1 MLGSIRNFSKSFLA
15 KIFVAI
21 IALPFVLWGMGDV
34 FTSGKQNVLVEI
46 NDEKIS
52 SKEFITYIQKIELTK
67 KDIESMGKS
76 QIFDEMLTNYI
87 SEKIINIESKKK
99 GLQLTDTG
107 LGQILIKDKT
117 FEKDNEFSRTKYEK
131 FLLQNGY
138 TAATYERFL
147 KDIEIKG
154 QLLNFYSGGIK
165 LPEFI
170 TNELYEKENKIK
182 EIEYLNLN
190 NIYAKKIIEEKEIQ
204 EFYKKNKS
212 LFEERFISFEYLELK
227 PDILTKKKEYD
238 EDYYEKLDELEND
251 ILDGRSFVDITSGNE
266 KSIKKINLV
275 NSRKI
280 KKDGNT
286 IKDIDDKLFQK
297 IFSIKE
303 VEIPQFINIQNKY
316 YLAKIIEEKN
326 IILTLQDKDLRKTIE
341 LQLKIRFKIDE
352 NKKLIDKISSNN
364 FNKNQMNQFAQENN
378 LTIEKI
384 KINGIKDT
392 KKFSEDLLIK
402 IYNYNIDEIF
412 VLSDNIIQKNF
423 LVRINKETK
432 PLINKK
438 SDEYKKYYKKANAQ
452 YIAKIYKSYD
462 KYINENYKIDINQR
476 VLERLKNSF

>member
-170 TNELYEKENKIK
+170 TDELYEKENKIK

-204 EFYKKNKS
+204 EFYEKNKS

-227 PDILTKKKEYD
+227 PEILTKKKEYD

-303 VEIPQFINIQNKY
+303 VKIPQFINIQNKY

>member
-227 PDILTKKKEYD
+227 PEILTKKKEYD

-280 KKDGNT
+280 KKDGNI

-303 VEIPQFINIQNKY
+303 VKIPQFINIQNKY

>member
-1 MLGSIRNFSKSFLA
+1 MGQYCILIHYHELGLKKKNKTWFE
-15 KIFVAI
+15 KIFQKNI
-21 IALPFVLWGMGDV
+21 NTHLKSLPFQNINTYASRVFVFGVDYEKWNDYKKILKNIMGLKNAILMYKIDADL
-34 FTSGKQNVLVEI
+34 TQIENVA
-46 NDEKIS
+46 K
-52 SKEFITYIQKIELTK
+52 
-67 KDIESMGKS
+67 M
-76 QIFDEMLTNYI
+76 
-87 SEKIINIESKKK
+87 
-99 GLQLTDTG
+99 
-107 LGQILIKDKT
+107 LIKDKT
-117 FEKDNEFSRTKYEK
+117 FEKDNKFSRTKYEK

-170 TNELYEKENKIK
+170 TDELYEKENKIK

-227 PDILTKKKEYD
+227 PEILTKKKEYD

-266 KSIKKINLV
+266 KNIKKINLV

-280 KKDGNT
+280 KKDGNI

-303 VEIPQFINIQNKY
+303 VKIPQFINIQNKY

-352 NKKLIDKISSNN
+352 NKKLIDKISSIN
-364 FNKNQMNQFAQENN
+364 FNKKHMNQFAQENN

-402 IYNYNIDEIF
+402 IYNYNIGEIF

-423 LVRINKETK
+423 LVRINKESK
-432 PLINKK
+432 PLIYKI

>member
-52 SKEFITYIQKIELTK
+52 SKEFVAYIQKIELTK

-107 LGQILIKDKT
+107 LRQILIKDKT
-117 FEKDNEFSRTKYEK
+117 FEKDNKFSRTKYEK

-170 TNELYEKENKIK
+170 TDELYEKENKIK

-227 PDILTKKKEYD
+227 PEILTKKKEYD

-266 KSIKKINLV
+266 KNIKKINLV

-280 KKDGNT
+280 KKDGNI

-303 VEIPQFINIQNKY
+303 VKIPQFINIQNKY

-352 NKKLIDKISSNN
+352 NKKLIDKISSKN

-402 IYNYNIDEIF
+402 IYNYNIGEIF